1 MLVALIR
8 CEKTNE
14 HDNNN
19 LQGGFMNAL
28 IRYANP
34 FNALSN
40 HFEDLFS
47 DNFFESIDRQLTCG
61 SWPRVDISES
71 DNSYAIKADLPGMD
85 KKDIN
90 ISIEN
95 GVLSITGE
103 KVDEHKKEKGK
114 YYHLERSYGKF
125 SRTFYLPEGAD
136 AEKITAAMKNG
147 VLELEI
153 PKTEKQKPKN
163 IEIMVN

>member
-1 MLVALIR
+1 MNKQMNMTL
-8 CEKTNE
+8 
-14 HDNNN
+14 NNT
-19 LQGGFMNAL
+19 QGGFMNAL

-34 FNALSN
+34 FSAMSN
-40 HFEDLFS
+40 RFEDLFS
-47 DNFFESIDRQLTCG
+47 DNFFEAIDRELTG
-61 SWPRVDISES
+61 TSWPRVDISES
-71 DNSYAIKADLPGMD
+71 DTNYIIKADLPGMD
-85 KKDIN
+85 KKDVT
-90 ISIEN
+90 ISVEN

-103 KVDEHKKEKGK
+103 KADEHKKENGK

-136 AEKITAAMKNG
+136 AEKISAAMRNG

-163 IEIMVN
+163 IEIKVN